1 MTTVSLGRR
10 SAAVALLVGTL
21 GASCL
26 TACGADHA
34 VTTKGPYRVG
44 TRSETFVDESRETP
58 AFRGAPALPNRTL
71 VTDFWYPAAGDPQA
85 GPIADGAAA
94 DGPFPLIVFNH
105 GQNGS
110 PDQYA
115 LSFQTWA
122 AAGYVV
128 AAPRHPITVRGGG
141 GGQLME
147 DLQGEM
153 ADDHFVIESIHEQLS
168 DLADTSHLAVAGHS
182 SGALVAWYDT
192 FSSCCHKDDID
203 AVLVEGIVDLPI
215 GGDLPDDLKGTPVMF
230 IHGDA
235 DATPPSAIRPYYDQA
250 TPPKYFLTIPGGDH
264 SAMYRNAPAEP
275 LVAEAALDFFD
286 LHIKHRHSMLLSLQ
300 RLPGMEA
307 DP

>member
-1 MTTVSLGRR
+1 MTLVSPGR
-10 SAAVALLVGTL
+10 AAAAALLVCVL
-21 GASCL
+21 GASGL
-26 TACGADHA
+26 AGCGVDHA
-34 VTTKGPYRVG
+34 VRTSGPYRVG
-44 TRSETFVDESRETP
+44 TRSVTFVDDSRPTP
-58 AFRGAPALPNRTL
+58 AFRAAPAQPSRTL
-71 VTDFWYPAAGDPQA
+71 VTDLWYPAAGDPKA
-85 GPIADGAAA
+85 GPIADGRPA

-105 GQNGS
+105 GQQGA
-110 PDQYA
+110 PDQYTP
-115 LSFQTWA
+115 SFQTWA

-128 AAPRHPITVRGGG
+128 AAPRHPISVWGGP
-141 GGQLME
+141 GGQFV
-147 DLQGEM
+147 DDIQGEM
-153 ADDHFVIESIHEQLS
+153 GDDHFVIESIHEQLS

-203 AVLVEGIVDLPI
+203 ALLVEGIVDLPI

-286 LHIKHRHSMLLSLQ
+286 LHIKHRRSMLLSLQ